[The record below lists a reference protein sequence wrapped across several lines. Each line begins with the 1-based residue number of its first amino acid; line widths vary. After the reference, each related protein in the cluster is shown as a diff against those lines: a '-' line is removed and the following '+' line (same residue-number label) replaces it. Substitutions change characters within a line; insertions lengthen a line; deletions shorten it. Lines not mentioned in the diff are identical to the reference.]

1 MFAPYNS
8 VSMMRYVIEY
18 HLLSVTEISVS
29 VVDYSLPKKDF
40 AKAVDLQMFSTN
52 SLDTI
57 SCYAL
62 QSQQPTTWLLL
73 DYNTPLHGTLHN

>member
-1 MFAPYNS
+1 MWLITVYQ
-8 VSMMRYVIEY
+8 
-18 HLLSVTEISVS
+18 
-29 VVDYSLPKKDF
+29 KKDF

-62 QSQQPTTWLLL
+62 QSQPTTWLLL
-73 DYNTPLHGTLHN
+73 DITHHYMEHYIINYYDVYIPVYFCGVWWDGVKA